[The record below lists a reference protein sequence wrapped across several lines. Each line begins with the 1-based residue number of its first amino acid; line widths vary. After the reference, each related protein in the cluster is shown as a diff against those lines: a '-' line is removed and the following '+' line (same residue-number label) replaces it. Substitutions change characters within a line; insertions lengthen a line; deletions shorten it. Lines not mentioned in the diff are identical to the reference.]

1 MMIKKLINR
10 FETIHAWEFVNAM
23 KAMAERLEELE
34 KENLELKRIRG
45 NKNKTIII
53 FNENETIE
61 FKNLFQAANFLDI
74 YTWEAEQLLE
84 NGDEYNGYYLDIK

>member
-23 KAMAERLEELE
+23 KVMAERLEELE